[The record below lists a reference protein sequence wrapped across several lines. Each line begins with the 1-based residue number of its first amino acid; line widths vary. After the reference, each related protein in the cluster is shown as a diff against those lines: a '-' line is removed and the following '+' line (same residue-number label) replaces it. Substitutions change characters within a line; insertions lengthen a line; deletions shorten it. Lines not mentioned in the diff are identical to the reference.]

1 MPNFGERVH
10 MCTIIFFTVNVSGF
24 LIRLY
29 ATLISLSMCCPLVIL
44 ITLSIENFD
53 LHIKIQNSRQHLNN
67 SDIENTNHRSI
78 EKLLRYIV
86 AMWQHVKGQELF
98 FRQLGSYIYTDTQP

>member
-1 MPNFGERVH
+1 

-29 ATLISLSMCCPLVIL
+29 ATLISLSMCCSLVIL

-53 LHIKIQNSRQHLNN
+53 LHIKIQN
-67 SDIENTNHRSI
+67 I
-78 EKLLRYIV
+78 EKLLRYCGNV
-86 AMWQHVKGQELF
+86 AACERSGTFL
-98 FRQLGSYIYTDTQP
+98 

>member
-1 MPNFGERVH
+1 

-29 ATLISLSMCCPLVIL
+29 ARLISLSMCCPLVIL

-53 LHIKIQNSRQHLNN
+53 LHIKIQHLNN
-67 SDIENTNHRSI
+67 SDLENTNHRSI

-98 FRQLGSYIYTDTQP
+98 FRQLGRDSYTDTQP